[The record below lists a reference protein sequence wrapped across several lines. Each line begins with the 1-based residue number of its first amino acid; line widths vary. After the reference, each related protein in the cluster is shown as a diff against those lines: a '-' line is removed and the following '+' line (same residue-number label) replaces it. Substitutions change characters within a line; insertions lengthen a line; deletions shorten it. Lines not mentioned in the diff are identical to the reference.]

1 MGGVV
6 LHPSPQLCVWVFI
19 VGENREEKLHVHV
32 QSVLIDCSLAMKQ
45 FSVPIMSLQ
54 MTEAI

>member
-1 MGGVV
+1 MGGAA
-6 LHPSPQLCVWVFI
+6 LHPSPPLCVWIFI
-19 VGENREEKLHVHV
+19 VGENREEKIHVRV
-32 QSVLIDCSLAMKQ
+32 QPMLIDCSLAMKQ